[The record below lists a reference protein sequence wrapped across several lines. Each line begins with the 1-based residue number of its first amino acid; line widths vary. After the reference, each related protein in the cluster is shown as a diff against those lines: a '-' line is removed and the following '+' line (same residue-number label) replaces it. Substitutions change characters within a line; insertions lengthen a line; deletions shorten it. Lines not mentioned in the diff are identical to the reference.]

1 MGAARLPRSARQRVA
16 GMPSEEAEPVDATL
30 VERLRAGDSDA
41 FAEVVRAW
49 SPMMLQAARAYVS
62 TDASAQEVVQDAW
75 LAIISGLDKFETAA
89 GALKFPGLQ
98 NNPPTLLG
106 RSAHELSN
114 MDPDF
119 GKLRAGVWRLLEFHS
134 CRSLPVPGRADPEP

>member
-1 MGAARLPRSARQRVA
+1 
-16 GMPSEEAEPVDATL
+16 MPSEKGEPADAPL

-75 LAIISGLDKFETAA
+75 LAMIRGLDKFE
-89 GALKFPGLQ
+89 GLQ
-98 NNPPTLLG
+98 LSEATDAFQREHIQRAIAKANGHMGEAARLLG
-106 RSAHELSN
+106 LHRTNFYRKMKMLGMN
-114 MDPDF
+114 
-119 GKLRAGVWRLLEFHS
+119 V
-134 CRSLPVPGRADPEP
+134 